1 MRGSMRTNTLSVLL
15 PICFLI
21 PGCGAMK
28 GIEAATN
35 RAKLDKLQ
43 IGMTEDEVRAVMGK
57 PYRTEATHRAKV
69 WLYITEW
76 QPDSYTTADEM
87 TALVFENGK
96 LVAWGAAPEQL
107 QKYEIRLR

>member
-1 MRGSMRTNTLSVLL
+1 
-15 PICFLI
+15 
-21 PGCGAMK
+21 MK
-28 GIEAATN
+28 GIEAGIN

-43 IGMTEDEVRAVMGK
+43 IHMTEDQVRAIMGK
-57 PYRTEATHRAKV
+57 PYRTEATDRAKV

-76 QPDSYTTADEM
+76 QPDYYTTADEM